1 MADRPLPTAD
11 RSRQQLAVPLGA
23 AGARTGAYRLSRAL
37 VLLFFAS
44 TVDVVNFLDRGNQF
58 RYAILL
64 IPIAV
69 AAPIWIRN
77 GTTYVRRM
85 RAVDRPLLLLWIFGM
100 VGTIY
105 GIVVLHSSTTA
116 RPIFLPM
123 AVGFLYLLVPDHPTE
138 AEVWRLVKAV
148 ALIGVLYIVLGAAVN
163 TQLIPGLLKY
173 RQFRNA
179 QFAAVAVGLTGTAF
193 LRRWTLLISL
203 VVLAVFN
210 FLAYPSATSILATMG
225 MLITLFVTR
234 PTASSMRPYVVGV
247 IVAFGILV
255 ALLNLPTGVA
265 ILNDYFSFVHK
276 VNATYGRLSVWSQG
290 IAEFARS
297 PFIGRVFSGGTVAVA
312 TRLRAGSQIQ
322 IPYHNDYVLFLAEGG
337 LIGFGLLI
345 AWIVGLELTLLRG
358 YRGFLQANM
367 QAHATAM
374 RLLLVGLNSFLVA
387 AAFNPVM
394 EGMSRSATIF
404 GFYGVA
410 MMLGRPPG
418 RAARVSRPRRPA
430 WVD

>member
-1 MADRPLPTAD
+1 MADQSLPPTTQ
-11 RSRQQLAVPLGA
+11 SRQRTAVPSEL
-23 AGARTGAYRLSRAL
+23 AGSPTGAYRLSRAL

-64 IPIAV
+64 IPIGV
-69 AAPIWIRN
+69 AASIWVRS
-77 GTTYVRRM
+77 GTTYIRRL
-85 RAVDRPLLLLWIFGM
+85 RAVDRPLLLLWLFGM
-100 VGTIY
+100 AGTIY
-105 GIVVLHSSTTA
+105 GTVVLHSSTTA

-123 AVGFLYLLVPDHPTE
+123 AIGFLYLFVPDRPTE
-138 AEVWRLVKAV
+138 DEVWRLVKAI
-148 ALIGVLYIVLGAAVN
+148 ALIGALYIVLGAAVN

-179 QFAAVAVGLTGTAF
+179 QFASVTVGLAGAAF
-193 LRRWTLLISL
+193 LRRRTRLIGL
-203 VVLAVFN
+203 IVLAAFN

-234 PTASSMRPYVVGV
+234 PNASSMRPYVVGLV
-247 IVAFGILV
+247 IAFGILV
-255 ALLNLPTGVA
+255 ALLNLPAEIA

-276 VNATYGRLSVWSQG
+276 VNANYGRLSVWSQG
-290 IAEFARS
+290 IAQFASS

-337 LIGFGLLI
+337 LVGFGLLV
-345 AWIVGLELTLLRG
+345 AWIAGLELTLLRG

-410 MMLGRPPG
+410 MMLGRPPKEV
-418 RAARVSRPRRPA
+418 ALARVGTRDQAPP
-430 WVD
+430 